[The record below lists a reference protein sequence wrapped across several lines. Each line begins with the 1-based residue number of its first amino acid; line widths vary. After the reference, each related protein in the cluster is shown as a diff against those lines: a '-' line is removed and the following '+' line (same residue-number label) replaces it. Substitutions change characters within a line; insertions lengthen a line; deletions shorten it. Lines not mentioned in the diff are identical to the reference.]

1 MDSESEKWD
10 HRTELTIKEL
20 FNPPIIQPHRGVL
33 AIVRELERV
42 LGKEEAHRLVGD
54 VIERERVKISKE
66 MARRNPINSFRD
78 FVELFEGEMSDV
90 WSHANVD
97 EPAVYT
103 ENTRSVRTV
112 ACLWAETWREWGAED
127 IGYMYECKPD
137 FAAIK
142 ALHPSLRLE
151 RTKTLMQGDDCCDF
165 KFIWENGE

>member
-10 HRTELTIKEL
+10 YRTEISLREL
-20 FNPPIIQPHRGVL
+20 FNPPIVQPHRGII
-33 AIVRELERV
+33 AIVRELEKV
-42 LGKEEAHRLVGD
+42 LGKDEAHKLVGD
-54 VIERERVKISKE
+54 AIERERVKA
-66 MARRNPINSFRD
+66 ARKRVKDNPITCFRD
-78 FVELFEGEMSDV
+78 WIEMHEGDSSI
-90 WSHANVD
+90 WTRANVD

-165 KFIWENGE
+165 KFIWEDGE